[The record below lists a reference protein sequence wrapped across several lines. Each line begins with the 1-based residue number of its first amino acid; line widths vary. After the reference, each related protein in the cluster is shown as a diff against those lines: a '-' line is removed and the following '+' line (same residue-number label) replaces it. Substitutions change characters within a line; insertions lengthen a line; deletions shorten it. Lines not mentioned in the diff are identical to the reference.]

1 MNTMFFSIAALFY
14 FQGIYAQKSIEG
26 SFLSDKKATEK
37 IWKIEYKEISIYTP
51 GFINEDKAT
60 LYISDDYSFCKT
72 EFKES
77 AYSAEDLM
85 ASDDSILVID
95 DDNFDESFNEIVVN
109 RNEKT
114 LTEYLFEDMV
124 LKNKFAVEESLPEMK
139 WELLEEKKRIGNYN
153 CEKAKTVFR
162 GRMYEVWY
170 TPEIPL
176 SSGPWKFN
184 GLPGLVLSARDIQ
197 GIYSWEAISVTNHVE
212 EGFDF
217 LKNINNKSD
226 FTKISYRDYDKKVV
240 AAHKDR
246 NRVFN
251 TRAEGVMITTT
262 VGTKREPINEWRTE
276 TEF

>member
-1 MNTMFFSIAALFY
+1 MKTMFFSAIALFC
-14 FQGIYAQKSIEG
+14 FTGIYAQKNIEG
-26 SFLSDKKATEK
+26 SFFSDKKTTDR
-37 IWKIEYKEISIYTP
+37 IWKIEYKEISIYTS
-51 GFINEDKAT
+51 GFVNEDKAT

-72 EFKES
+72 DFKKPV
-77 AYSAEDLM
+77 YSAEDLM
-85 ASDDSILVID
+85 ANDDLVIVID
-95 DDNFDESFNEIVVN
+95 DDNFDERFNEILVN
-109 RNEKT
+109 RNEKI
-114 LTEYLFEDMV
+114 LTEYLFEYM
-124 LKNKFAVEESLPEMK
+124 LFNKKFAVEEPLPEMK
-139 WELLEEKKRIGNYN
+139 WELLEEKKKIGNYS

-226 FTKISYRDYDKKVV
+226 FTQISYRDYDKKVV

-246 NRVFN
+246 NKIYN
-251 TRAEGVMITTT
+251 TRAEGIMISTTIAN
-262 VGTKREPINEWRTE
+262 KREPINEWRTE

>member
-1 MNTMFFSIAALFY
+1 
-14 FQGIYAQKSIEG
+14 
-26 SFLSDKKATEK
+26 FLSDKKATEK

-184 GLPGLVLSARDIQ
+184 GLFTMYLFSLVLFQSIQ
-197 GIYSWEAISVTNHVE
+197 KA
-212 EGFDF
+212 
-217 LKNINNKSD
+217 L
-226 FTKISYRDYDKKVV
+226 
-240 AAHKDR
+240 
-246 NRVFN
+246 
-251 TRAEGVMITTT
+251 
-262 VGTKREPINEWRTE
+262 
-276 TEF
+276 